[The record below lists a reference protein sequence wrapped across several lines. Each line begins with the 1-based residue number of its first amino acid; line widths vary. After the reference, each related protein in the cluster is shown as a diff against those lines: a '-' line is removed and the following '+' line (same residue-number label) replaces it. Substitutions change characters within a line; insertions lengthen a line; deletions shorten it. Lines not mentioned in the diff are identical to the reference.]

1 MKITNP
7 YGVSHSGSNP
17 SAYFQPYIK
26 EFNVSQHT
34 PGQSALKYA
43 SLHCTPWPLEAG
55 RAAA

>member
-1 MKITNP
+1 VMKITNP

-43 SLHCTPWPLEAG
+43 SLHCTP
-55 RAAA
+55 